1 MATTLTVKQLQ
12 EPWEIS
18 KHRWAT
24 QDPYILQL
32 EESCSTIRSQAIMY
46 TKGANTHARR
56 VRQCP
61 TLIYTHEPIICYFA
75 KDITCSVPAVV
86 VNEALVLALIVLN
99 TIIRRRLSRAGLL
112 CFATSLF
119 RGLLL
124 TQLDSHLSFF
134 FLAPFAVSQ
143 VSFPLVRR
151 AFVLKQTSL
160 TACQASCYMRNCG
173 ATQFCRRGTI

>member
-1 MATTLTVKQLQ
+1 
-12 EPWEIS
+12 
-18 KHRWAT
+18 
-24 QDPYILQL
+24 
-32 EESCSTIRSQAIMY
+32 MY

-61 TLIYTHEPIICYFA
+61 TLICTHEPIICTSQKTSRA
-75 KDITCSVPAVV
+75 QSHQSWIIRP
-86 VNEALVLALIVLN
+86 ALVLALIVLN

-112 CFATSLF
+112 GFATSLF

-124 TQLDSHLSFF
+124 THFPSSSHLSFL
-134 FLAPFAVSQ
+134 FLAPCAVSQ

-160 TACQASCYMRNCG
+160 IACQASCYMRNCG
-173 ATQFCRRGTI
+173 ATQFCSRGTI